1 MLLVIDL
8 VGKLVERVLNLL
20 ARAFLAELVEN
31 ELLVHMHGPRVPLV
45 ARVNPLQAATEFVLP
60 SLFLG
65 RKEEHRMTGLGIL
78 LLIVGLILWLTVM
91 PAIGWILMAI
101 GVVLIVLGLVLG
113 MAWGFSRRTA
123 PY

>member
-1 MLLVIDL
+1 
-8 VGKLVERVLNLL
+8 
-20 ARAFLAELVEN
+20 
-31 ELLVHMHGPRVPLV
+31 
-45 ARVNPLQAATEFVLP
+45 
-60 SLFLG
+60 
-65 RKEEHRMTGLGIL
+65 MTGLGIL

-101 GVVLIVLGLVLG
+101 GVVLIVVGLVLG